1 MKIALLGYGKMGKII
16 AKMAMQRG
24 HEIVYKSSA
33 SMQNGNFNEAEIA
46 IEFSTPQAAVS
57 NIEKCFKAQIPVVCG
72 TTGWLDQKQVI
83 EQTCLKNNGS
93 FIYASNFSI
102 GVHLFFNLNQYVAKL
117 MKPWN
122 EYQVAIEEIHHTEKK
137 DAPSGTAITL
147 AQELLPYTDKN
158 TWGLNLSAPD
168 TVLIN
173 ARRESDVK
181 GTHEVSYTSEIDTIS
196 IKHQAH
202 SREGF
207 ALGALIAAEF
217 IINKKGI
224 FNMKDVLGM

>member
-1 MKIALLGYGKMGKII
+1 
-16 AKMAMQRG
+16 
-24 HEIVYKSSA
+24 
-33 SMQNGNFNEAEIA
+33 
-46 IEFSTPQAAVS
+46 
-57 NIEKCFKAQIPVVCG
+57 
-72 TTGWLDQKQVI
+72 
-83 EQTCLKNNGS
+83 
-93 FIYASNFSI
+93 
-102 GVHLFFNLNQYVAKL
+102 

-158 TWGLNLSAPD
+158 TWGLNLNTPD
-168 TVLIN
+168 TVPIN

-202 SREGF
+202 SRQGF

-217 IINKKGI
+217 IIDKKGV